1 MLQGHAIETGNYPEH
16 LKVCSA
22 NFCLFTSCLNTA
34 IQAWL
39 MQSTASV
46 LLPSEKN
53 AWEICVLLVF
63 VLHCL
68 EYNRTSNRHCGW
80 GGIPSQWLLPRS
92 QEWRHA
98 HGMRCLGI
106 PNTAHFANVTQI
118 EDAVSRKSWWHFF
131 AQNWECAAR
140 TLAFASSSQKCI
152 TSYWWLI

>member
-1 MLQGHAIETGNYPEH
+1 MLQGHAIGTGNYPEH

-22 NFCLFTSCLNTA
+22 NFCLVTSCLNTA

-80 GGIPSQWLLPRS
+80 GGIPSQWLLPLVPRS
-92 QEWRHA
+92 GVMLMEWDAWASPTLHILPMSHRLRMLSHVSLDDISLHRTGNVLQEHWHLLA
-98 HGMRCLGI
+98 L
-106 PNTAHFANVTQI
+106 AKNVLPHTG
-118 EDAVSRKSWWHFF
+118 D
-131 AQNWECAAR
+131 
-140 TLAFASSSQKCI
+140 
-152 TSYWWLI
+152 